1 MDPREFCTQTR
12 LVIVAGKGGVGK
24 TTVAAA
30 LARMA
35 ARQGLNVL
43 VVEIEGKHG
52 LAAAFGAP
60 PLNYD
65 ERILHL
71 PDGGDHG
78 SGTIRART
86 LSPDTALLEYLDN
99 QGLRKISR
107 RLTRTGT
114 VDVVA
119 TAAPGIKDIV
129 LLGKVKQLERQ
140 AGADLVVLDAP
151 AAGHAVTFLQSP
163 RSLLDTVGGGPIH
176 DQAADVLEMLTDR
189 TRSRV
194 MPVTLPEETPVNEVV
209 ETAFALED
217 KVGID
222 LGPVVVNGVYPPVDG
237 VDADPEEAAAAAGI
251 ELQPSEAD
259 ALRKAARFRLAR
271 EGLQQEQ
278 LARLGEALPLPQL
291 RIPMLFTAEIG
302 PYEVDTLAMALES
315 SVTALQTVDH
325 R

>member
-1 MDPREFCTQTR
+1 LDPREFCTQTR

-30 LARMA
+30 LARMG

-43 VVEIEGKHG
+43 IVEIEGKHG
-52 LAAAFGAP
+52 LAAAFGTP

-71 PDGGDHG
+71 PDGDSHAA
-78 SGTIRART
+78 GTIRART

-99 QGLRKISR
+99 QGLRRISR

-140 AGADLVVLDAP
+140 AGADLIVLDAP

-163 RSLLDTVGGGPIH
+163 RSLLDTVSGGPIH
-176 DQAADVLEMLTDR
+176 DQAADVLELLTDR
-189 TRSRV
+189 SRSRV
-194 MPVTLPEETPVNEVV
+194 LPVTLPEETPVNEVV

-222 LGPVVVNGVYPPVDG
+222 LGPVVVNGVYPPAEGLDV
-237 VDADPEEAAAAAGI
+237 DPEEAAAAAGV
-251 ELQPSEAD
+251 ELQPGEAE
-259 ALRKAARFRLAR
+259 ALRRAAGFRLAR
-271 EGLQQEQ
+271 QQLQQEQ
-278 LARLGEALPLPQL
+278 LEHLAEALPLPQL
-291 RIPMLFTAEIG
+291 HIPMLFTAEIG
-302 PYEVDTLAMALES
+302 PHEVDTLAVALES
-315 SVTALQTVDH
+315 SVTALHPVDH